1 MRIVKGRT
9 NRAWPSWPC
18 LKNCQNSTFS
28 TLHVI
33 EIFLGRWYDRSIMIP
48 PFECL
53 MIILIDSIVSTFGT
67 TLISKFTFSPRIII
81 ALCFTI
87 VCKSS
92 FAFFGF
98 WSYTAKRINTII
110 VFVIIIIIV
119 FVNVVT
125 LA

>member
-1 MRIVKGRT
+1 MVILIAFSVT
-9 NRAWPSWPC
+9 
-18 LKNCQNSTFS
+18 STF
-28 TLHVI
+28 
-33 EIFLGRWYDRSIMIP
+33 D
-48 PFECL
+48 
-53 MIILIDSIVSTFGT
+53 T

-92 FAFFGF
+92 FAFFGL

-110 VFVIIIIIV
+110 VIVIIVIIIL
-119 FVNVVT
+119 VNVVT